1 MSKSDMMKEAVTV
14 VAAFHLPKTVSYVNS
29 IFFIKIISGHI
40 EVILRFYNFLMI
52 KIIIEKEI
60 SYEH

>member
-29 IFFIKIISGHI
+29 IFFK
-40 EVILRFYNFLMI
+40 
-52 KIIIEKEI
+52 K
-60 SYEH
+60 

>member
-29 IFFIKIISGHI
+29 IFFKKSFQGTLRSYYAFII
-40 EVILRFYNFLMI
+40 FL
-52 KIIIEKEI
+52 
-60 SYEH
+60 